1 MSTADALHPIKNW
14 HQEIDEL
21 ARSWQIDLW
30 QRRGEL
36 WRGNVPSNPIELLDP
51 GVALV
56 TLGYRVRAVESLG
69 EHFVNGVRSEV
80 AGEINRNQRLVNISQ
95 RFRPEA
101 QRFTL
106 SHEFAHAVLHPNN
119 TTMHRDL
126 PLDKSGVRQDRQEI
140 EADRFA
146 STFLMPERLLRA
158 QFQECFGVPQVQMTE
173 EMARALCGS
182 SVGDLRW
189 RCRSLRGLSLMVA
202 STDFFNGN
210 RFVPLTSQFRV
221 GPKAMAIRLED
232 LYLVAF

>member
-1 MSTADALHPIKNW
+1 MPG
-14 HQEIDEL
+14 
-21 ARSWQIDLW
+21 SWQIDLW
-30 QRRGEL
+30 RRRSEL
-36 WRGNVPSNPIELLDP
+36 WRGNVPNDPIELLDP

-56 TLGYRVRAVESLG
+56 AQGYGVEAVESLG

-80 AGEINRNQRLVNISQ
+80 AGEINRSQRLVKISK
-95 RFRPEA
+95 RFRPEV

-106 SHEFAHAVLHPNN
+106 AHELAHAVLHPNN

-126 PLDKSGVRQDRQEI
+126 PLEKSGVRQDRQEI

-146 STFLMPERLLRA
+146 STFLIPERLLRA
-158 QFQECFGVPQVQMTE
+158 QFLECFGVPQVQMTE
-173 EMARALCGS
+173 EMAHALCGS
-182 SVGDLRW
+182 GVDNLRW

-210 RFVPLTSQFRV
+210 RFIPLASQFRV

-232 LYLVAF
+232 LHLVAF